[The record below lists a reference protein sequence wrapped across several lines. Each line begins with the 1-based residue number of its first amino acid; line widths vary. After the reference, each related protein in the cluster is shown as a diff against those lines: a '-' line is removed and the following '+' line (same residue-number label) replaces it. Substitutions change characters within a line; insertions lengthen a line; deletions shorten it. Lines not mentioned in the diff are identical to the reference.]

1 VSRKEEFQ
9 ESVLERARRAKRKN
23 LKTSEKTRDDLECSF
38 SSSTSTS
45 DVPPQSKLQ
54 KAREARF
61 LARREC
67 GSESFHETSEA
78 LDSLRDSSSFMDSLS
93 PAPKL
98 RSDGDRQSSLTMSN
112 TGMKRDASLPAA
124 PSLAAAIRRTSS
136 LAYYRSREGG
146 FFQSKV

>member
-23 LKTSEKTRDDLECSF
+23 LKTSEKTREDLECSF

-61 LARREC
+61 MARREC
-67 GSESFHETSEA
+67 GSGSFHETSEA
-78 LDSLRDSSSFMDSLS
+78 LDEGFVGL
-93 PAPKL
+93 APKL
-98 RSDGDRQSSLTMSN
+98 HSDGDRLSSLTMSN
-112 TGMKRDASLPAA
+112 TGMKREASLPAA
-124 PSLAAAIRRTSS
+124 QSLAAAIRRTSS

-146 FFQSKV
+146 FFQSRV